1 MEKLRNL
8 GTKAAA
14 SIRFWREYSNA
25 ATGFAEDAQE
35 KGGILDELAA
45 KTTFTKIIIG
55 TAETA
60 IGIGLI
66 GSTRFIGNKPLRVF
80 ALMIGSISLLQ
91 AGLDHRDWI
100 RALNI
105 LDRKGM
111 IPPTK

>member
-8 GTKAAA
+8 GTRVAAG
-14 SIRFWREYSNA
+14 IHLWREYSNA
-25 ATGFAEDAQE
+25 ATGFAEEAQE
-35 KGGILDELAA
+35 VGSILDELAA
-45 KTTFTKIIIG
+45 RMTFTKMIFG
-55 TAETA
+55 TVETA

-66 GSTRFIGNKPLRVF
+66 GSTRFIRSTPFRAF
-80 ALMIGSISLLQ
+80 ALIIGSTALLQ
-91 AGLDHRDWI
+91 AVQDHRDWI

>member
-14 SIRFWREYSNA
+14 GIRLWREYSNA
-25 ATGFAEDAQE
+25 ATLFAEDVSDR
-35 KGGILDELAA
+35 GGILNELAA
-45 KTTFTKIIIG
+45 NMTFTKIIFG
-55 TAETA
+55 TVETA

-66 GSTRFIGNKPLRVF
+66 GSTRFIRNKPLRVF
-80 ALMIGSISLLQ
+80 ALMIGSASLLQ
-91 AGLDHRDWI
+91 AGQDHRDWI